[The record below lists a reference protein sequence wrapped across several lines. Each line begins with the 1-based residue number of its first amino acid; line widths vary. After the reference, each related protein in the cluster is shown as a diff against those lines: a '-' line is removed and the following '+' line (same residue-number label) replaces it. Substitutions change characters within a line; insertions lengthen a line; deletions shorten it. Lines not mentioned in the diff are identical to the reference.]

1 MQLGADRRKCY
12 MQRNSYKLFTEER
25 IAGLNI
31 KNRIVRSATWDVPIT
46 VTKDVPDIVVDY
58 YRKLTLGGAGLIIT
72 GDFPVT
78 PDSEF
83 TATTSFSDVM
93 VSGLERIADVVH
105 RTDDRCKVIAQLNT
119 GYVRKAPS
127 ERESPYTGSIIPALT
142 REEIMALIECFVE
155 GVKKARDLGYDGVQ
169 FHAAHGTLLC
179 DFLSPYTNKR
189 TDDYGGTMENR
200 VRVIEDIV
208 RKSREGVGDFPI
220 LIKANCT
227 DYMPGGIDI
236 DSFPNLA
243 LGIERTTIDAF
254 EVSGGRYDCLLRSE
268 KELGFRPV
276 PAAESHTRISSIEKQ
291 SYFYQYAE
299 KLQCSIPIIL
309 VGGNK
314 DVEHVE
320 GLLRKGKIDF
330 IAMCRPLICEP
341 DLPDRW
347 LLGKGKSSTECISCN
362 SCIYDMIMNAN
373 KGEAR
378 ITRCLYK
385 NDKEEH
391 KQAQKWLASWVRKH
405 KKNK

>member
-1 MQLGADRRKCY
+1 
-12 MQRNSYKLFTEER
+12 MQRNNYKLFAEGQ

-31 KNRIVRSATWDVPIT
+31 KNRLVRSATWDVPVT

-83 TATTSFSDVM
+83 TTATSFSDVI
-93 VSGLERIADVVH
+93 VTGLERIARVVH

-119 GYVRKAPS
+119 GLVRKAPS
-127 ERESPYTGSIIPALT
+127 ERVSPYTGRKIPALT
-142 REEIMALIECFVE
+142 AEEIKVVIACFAQA
-155 GVKKARDLGYDGVQ
+155 VKRARDLGYDGVQ

-179 DFLSPYTNKR
+179 DFLSPYANKR
-189 TDDYGGTMENR
+189 TDDYGGTVENR
-200 VRVIEDIV
+200 VRVIRDIV
-208 RKSREGVGDFPI
+208 RKSREDVGDFPI

-236 DSFPNLA
+236 DSFPDLA
-243 LGIERTTIDAF
+243 LGIERAGIDAI

-276 PAAESHTRISSIEKQ
+276 PAAESQTRISSVKRQ
-291 SYFYQYAE
+291 SYFYKFAE
-299 KLQCSIPIIL
+299 RLYCSIPVIL

-314 DVEHVE
+314 NAEHVE
-320 GLLRKGKIDF
+320 NLLQKGKIDF

-341 DLPDRW
+341 ELPSRW
-347 LLGKGKSSTECISCN
+347 LSGKGKSMAECISCN

-373 KGEAR
+373 RGEVR

-385 NDKEEH
+385 DNKEEH
-391 KQAQKWLASWVRKH
+391 KQAQKWLASWVRKYSR
-405 KKNK
+405 NK